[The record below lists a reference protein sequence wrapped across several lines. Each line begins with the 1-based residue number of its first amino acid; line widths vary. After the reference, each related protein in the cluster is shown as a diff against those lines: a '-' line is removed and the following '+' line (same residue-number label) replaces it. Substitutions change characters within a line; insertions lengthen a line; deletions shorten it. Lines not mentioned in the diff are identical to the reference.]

1 MKNFYEIFEK
11 VRTNQKWWNYYKL
24 KSDQIQSD
32 SDTMDSDKFIKNF
45 IEVSGKAEISLYKAI
60 EGLKYTVRPEHI
72 VNTFFLGVYL
82 YNNSRSI
89 KEQINKATDVFRTV
103 LSDHDEQDR
112 FQFIWFLICLFHDLG
127 YNVEFESNSLK
138 SKERKQRIIEIEQ
151 EIEKL
156 IKIRKIH
163 GVPPLYEN
171 IITKYLK
178 YRNTVFRCID
188 HGIYA
193 GIRLFWDLCENRSI
207 KEFSPSKLSYKF
219 GLIEVYHYAACIILA
234 HNIFFAKQGSFEDE
248 LYKIHDLDSLI
259 FEPNKYRISLY
270 KHPMF
275 FLFCLVDTI
284 EPIKVFKK
292 DGELLKNIF
301 LSYSDNNLTIRS
313 EIKCG
318 CHDTY
323 FSKVKSLNDWL
334 TPVKELD
341 SQTLEIQL

>member
-1 MKNFYEIFEK
+1 M
-11 VRTNQKWWNYYKL
+11 
-24 KSDQIQSD
+24 
-32 SDTMDSDKFIKNF
+32 
-45 IEVSGKAEISLYKAI
+45 
-60 EGLKYTVRPEHI
+60 
-72 VNTFFLGVYL
+72 

-89 KEQINKATDVFRTV
+89 KKQINKATDVFRTV

-127 YNVEFESNSLK
+127 YNVELESNSLK

-248 LYKIHDLDSLI
+248 PYKIHDLDSLI
-259 FEPNKYRISLY
+259 FEPNKYRISLD

-284 EPIKVFKK
+284 EPIKVFKE

-323 FSKVKSLNDWL
+323 FSKVKSLNDWV